1 MILVT
6 GGTGFVGT
14 YLLYELSK
22 EETSIKSTY
31 RKEKNKEL
39 TKKFFKLKDQNHPKL
54 FNKIIWVKI
63 DISEISSLD
72 ELYSGIKKIY
82 HCAAFVSLAKRHK
95 KLLIKTNVEE
105 ITSDP
110 ETASTPGAFGALTKY
125 ASSIKPG
132 EHSPGIASQSPAS
145 NSNSSHHKLTGI
157 TS

>member
-39 TKKFFKLKDQNHPKL
+39 TKNFFKLKDQNHPKL

-95 KLLIKTNVEE
+95 NLLMKTNVEG
-105 ITSDP
+105 TSNIIN
-110 ETASTPGAFGALTKY
+110 Y
-125 ASSIKPG
+125 AIKHKIKKILFVSSI
-132 EHSPGIASQSPAS
+132 ASIGTKNNKIGS
-145 NSNSSHHKLTGI
+145 NELK
-157 TS
+157 